1 MRVSEK
7 NWTGKWAK
15 SSRVEYNGLIVN
27 DELAHCQQCLVMA
40 EVKLKAEGG
49 GDIPRLK
56 ELYEIETTGK
66 PVLKDMGL
74 SFLEYFKLEYEK
86 LTGSSGMHCKSTYNT
101 LVAYFG
107 QKNPT
112 FDQIDT

>member
-1 MRVSEK
+1 MVKFNRDLKTGDIFIHYHIAGKRFRASTGMRVSEK

-15 SSRVEYNGLIVN
+15 SSRVEYNGLTVN

-40 EVKLKAEGG
+40 IVKLKAEGG

-66 PVLKDMGL
+66 ASSKGYGLKL
-74 SFLEYFKLEYEK
+74 
-86 LTGSSGMHCKSTYNT
+86 
-101 LVAYFG
+101 FG
-107 QKNPT
+107 VFQAG
-112 FDQIDT
+112 I